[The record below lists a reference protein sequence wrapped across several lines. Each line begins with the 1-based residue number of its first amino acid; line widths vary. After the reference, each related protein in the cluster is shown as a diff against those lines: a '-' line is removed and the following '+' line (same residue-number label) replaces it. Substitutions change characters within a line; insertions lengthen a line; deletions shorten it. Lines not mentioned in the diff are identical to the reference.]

1 MGGDALRERK
11 KKIQTYIKE
20 GSKDK
25 FAHRELI
32 FSLAL
37 SVWPTGWTVCFPTG
51 WGSLLLGGLYASRG
65 QGDKATSVVITV
77 KCPY

>member
-37 SVWPTGWTVCFPTG
+37 SVWP
-51 WGSLLLGGLYASRG
+51 SQA
-65 QGDKATSVVITV
+65 
-77 KCPY
+77 